1 LLVNIGVGTSTGLCV
16 NAGDKIFGQF
26 TVSGAITGN
35 GSTSY
40 QFNMTPGN
48 VTLGFSGAVGPS
60 ATGGVDYTVAVNPA
74 NAGGF
79 LIDDLQKD
87 FTLNAADGSGPASAV
102 LTGSGG
108 GVSFSCGRTV
118 NPSGGTG
125 GAPVTCPETLTFA
138 PVAQISVVE
147 TITTAANANVT
158 ALTDT
163 ISQLAP
169 VGTPE
174 PASLALLGSALFGFG
189 IFGVRRRRQS

>member
-1 LLVNIGVGTSTGLCV
+1 LLVNIGPGTSTGLCV

-26 TVSGAITGN
+26 TVNGAITGN

-40 QFNMTPGN
+40 QFTMTPGN
-48 VTLGFSGAVGPS
+48 VTLGISGTVGPS
-60 ATGGVDYTVAVNPA
+60 ATGGVDYVVAVNPA
-74 NAGGF
+74 NAGNF
-79 LIDDLQKD
+79 LIEDLQKD
-87 FTLNAADGSGPASAV
+87 FTLNAADGLTAASAT
-102 LTGSGG
+102 LSGSGG
-108 GVSFSCGRTV
+108 GVSFNCGRTV

-125 GAPVTCPETLTFA
+125 GAPVVCPETLTFA

-147 TITTAANANVT
+147 TITTGVNANVT

-163 ISQLAP
+163 ISQAA
-169 VGTPE
+169 VSTPE